1 MSLQAANLIDWRA
14 RRYINAQQLIK
25 PRRLQHTTD
34 LSIRDART
42 YEGRPLVLGMEGSAV
57 VDAGDDVVD
66 DDADVAV
73 GFAAAAVARCL
84 PNFVVVLCCWPR

>member
-34 LSIRDART
+34 LSIRDARST

-66 DDADVAV
+66 DADVAV

-84 PNFVVVLCCWPR
+84 PNFAVLCCWPR